1 MFFSSWIARSTACWA
16 KLLADVSC
24 NKLNYISIGEV
35 VLMPLSFAK
44 QPNFI
49 HKNKATYWI
58 KMMWNQHTITLTCC
72 NWVQY
77 LLPRRFSLL
86 DCCCHFLILHLIAPK
101 NKANFRGVEKTAP
114 LHECISKFMCV
125 QNIAWSLSTRLYIV
139 LFLFFFI
146 KKHDKY
152 THDTKKNMQ
161 HTKSEHKTQTIL
173 SVEMTLRGVL
183 IKSNEWRKILQKL
196 VSTYTLRPFCQA
208 YENITQ
214 KQAI

>member
-1 MFFSSWIARSTACWA
+1 
-16 KLLADVSC
+16 
-24 NKLNYISIGEV
+24 
-35 VLMPLSFAK
+35 
-44 QPNFI
+44 
-49 HKNKATYWI
+49 
-58 KMMWNQHTITLTCC
+58 MMWNQHTITLTCC

-139 LFLFFFI
+139 LFLFLFI
-146 KKHDKY
+146 KKHGKY

-173 SVEMTLRGVL
+173 SVEMPLSGVL
-183 IKSNEWRKILQKL
+183 IKSNEWRNILQKL
-196 VSTYTLRPFCQA
+196 VSTYTLRPFCQT

-214 KQAI
+214 IQAIQQPGERVDLLGKANFSWKLSLGRVVSRNFGKNRLILVRTPSMHDPKKPRQDILSLSL